1 MVAVYY
7 AGLPVPP
14 QRIALDVSKNL
25 AREVQRLDEQAALI
39 LSDLEDGNRWSPPAS
54 RTYSFFLFES
64 SRLIEWSSNDFVPT
78 AASVGETFSIKL
90 LKAGNGNYLVKKW
103 KLKDARFLVGV
114 VLLIRNF
121 SNITIDDHHQHD
133 DRKGN
138 QKYRRG
144 LRSSMYGQ
152 FVLQET
158 DTKNAFI
165 PDAYGESE
173 IGIGFKDIKVRG
185 WKHPVIPGSL

>member
-78 AASVGETFSIKL
+78 AAYDDQDGNRKRIAHVHCALIKS
-90 LKAGNGNYLVKKW
+90 
-103 KLKDARFLVGV
+103 RF
-114 VLLIRNF
+114 
-121 SNITIDDHHQHD
+121 
-133 DRKGN
+133 
-138 QKYRRG
+138 
-144 LRSSMYGQ
+144 
-152 FVLQET
+152 
-158 DTKNAFI
+158 
-165 PDAYGESE
+165 
-173 IGIGFKDIKVRG
+173 GFKQNAAVRTRLIHHIKFRNSTNGMSKDI
-185 WKHPVIPGSL
+185 SLMTPRTFTEQ

>member
-114 VLLIRNF
+114 VLLIRNYSITNDYLKTAWNDRVF
-121 SNITIDDHHQHD
+121 PSSNFDI
-133 DRKGN
+133 
-138 QKYRRG
+138 
-144 LRSSMYGQ
+144 L
-152 FVLQET
+152 E
-158 DTKNAFI
+158 
-165 PDAYGESE
+165 PDANLGL
-173 IGIGFKDIKVRG
+173 
-185 WKHPVIPGSL
+185 PV